1 MKTGLFILIAGILC
15 VLLNDSLLYLQ
26 IKRYF
31 KHKVYFYLF
40 WFQSLFFVA
49 CIVGYHLFIPTLKGP
64 EAYFW
69 VEKAI
74 SIILLFYT
82 PKTLYIIVNVFSLS
96 LRKMR
101 CLFAAKVVN
110 RLALGIA
117 LLAFI
122 IILNGITWYRYNYKI
137 EQETV
142 SIKRLP
148 DSFNNFRIVQLTD
161 FHLGSYGKHYPGI
174 AKLVDEVNQLNPD
187 LIVFTGD
194 MVNSFSSEM
203 LPWLNSLRKLKA
215 KYGKYAITGNH
226 DYGTY
231 VKWPTRED
239 QENNLK
245 HFFEN
250 MSLSGFKMLNN
261 TNIPLVI
268 GSDTIYLA
276 GVENCGIP
284 PFPCFGK
291 LSQALEGTAGHPV
304 ILLSHDPSHWRNEV
318 LNYPVDLM
326 LAGHTHAMQLGIKIG
341 NFRWSPAK
349 YVYPEYNGLYESNG
363 QQLYVSRGVGYLGF
377 AGRIGQRPEITLIQ
391 LNNDSKQ

>member
-15 VLLNDSLLYLQ
+15 VLINDSLLYLQ

-31 KHKVYFYLF
+31 KRKIYSYLF

-74 SIILLFYT
+74 SVILLFYT
-82 PKTLYIIVNVFSLS
+82 PKTLYIIVNAFSLL
-96 LRKMR
+96 LRKMK
-101 CLFAAKVVN
+101 CIPAAKVIS

-122 IILNGITWYRYNYKI
+122 MILNGITWYRYSYKI
-137 EQETV
+137 ERETV
-142 SIKRLP
+142 CIKRLP
-148 DSFNNFRIVQLTD
+148 DNFNNFRIIQLTD
-161 FHLGSYGKHYPGI
+161 LHLGSYGEHYPGI
-174 AKLVDEVNQLNPD
+174 TKLVNEVNRLKPD

-194 MVNSFSSEM
+194 MVNSFASEIT
-203 LPWLNSLRKLKA
+203 PWIESLRELKA

-245 HFFEN
+245 HFFKN
-250 MSLSGFKMLNN
+250 MELTGFKMLNN
-261 TNIPLVI
+261 TNIPPTFPLLWP
-268 GSDTIYLA
+268 TITSVRRNGETSRDSSLSRSLPLA
-276 GVENCGIP
+276 TRSIELPGRPHVG
-284 PFPCFGK
+284 
-291 LSQALEGTAGHPV
+291 
-304 ILLSHDPSHWRNEV
+304 R
-318 LNYPVDLM
+318 
-326 LAGHTHAMQLGIKIG
+326 THACHAIGDHDRKFSLEPGEIRLPGI
-341 NFRWSPAK
+341 
-349 YVYPEYNGLYESNG
+349 
-363 QQLYVSRGVGYLGF
+363 
-377 AGRIGQRPEITLIQ
+377 
-391 LNNDSKQ
+391 